1 MHFHFGSDWAP
12 IQPRDAGAEV
22 IIRDVLQV
30 PPELKS

>member
-1 MHFHFGSDWAP
+1 MHFNFGSDWAA

-22 IIRDVLQV
+22 IPDVLQV